1 MYDVAFQDYQLQNPQ
16 SLEPW
21 IDYPGDGD
29 PPPDPPLDPPPSPPP
44 PAGEPDFGP
53 LLPWEAVLDDLA
65 AFFDDMGSAVHAPTG
80 TDQNSY
86 YDRAE
91 DSSPLNTAFIGMFG
105 WMAGVVDIPGHNY
118 YDYLTQ
124 GADPELFSLVAYD
137 AANFFANFSHGTVAA
152 QTMSNGLVAMTL
164 NGITVYGEWHQGNS
178 SPTGPD
184 DIVVNGGHWHFI
196 YTGWDPSHYEG
207 QPPPPIPA
215 TEPVI
220 ANPENAE
227 VLAELE
233 RQSLS
238 TRLHQYLDEHGG
250 HATVTFHGP
259 NGDETFQLEDLVNII
274 DHYRIVGTNGDYLA
288 ESGGGGRVRLLP
300 DGTYVS
306 EVNTSL
312 LAAYET
318 MHGGLDFFILHE
330 AGHMLQIAQTYT
342 HNNFEA
348 WIAGGGT
355 AASYV
360 GTTGYNGSPALYR
373 SESYSNNI
381 AAAVERL
388 IHIEPLARP
397 PAGYGYTGIYWGS

>member
-1 MYDVAFQDYQLQNPQ
+1 
-16 SLEPW
+16 
-21 IDYPGDGD
+21 
-29 PPPDPPLDPPPSPPP
+29 
-44 PAGEPDFGP
+44 
-53 LLPWEAVLDDLA
+53 
-65 AFFDDMGSAVHAPTG
+65 MGNAVHAPTG

-137 AANFFANFSHGTVAA
+137 AANFFADFSHGHVAA

-220 ANPENAE
+220 ANAENAE
-227 VLAELE
+227 SLAEME

-238 TRLHQYLDEHGG
+238 TRLRQYLDEHGG
-250 HATVTFHGP
+250 HATITFHGP

-274 DHYRIVGTNGDYLA
+274 DHYRIVATNQTYIND
-288 ESGGGGRVRLLP
+288 SGGAGRIRQLADGSYLTEINVRQ
-300 DGTYVS
+300 
-306 EVNTSL
+306 
-312 LAAYET
+312 LAAYES
-318 MHGGLDFFILHE
+318 MYHGTEFLILHE
-330 AGHMLQIAQTYT
+330 AGHMLQQALTYT
-342 HNNFEA
+342 RNGYLD
-348 WIAGGGT
+348 WIAHGGT
-355 AASYV
+355 DATYR
-360 GTTGYNGSPALYR
+360 GTNGLNGSSALYR

-381 AAAVERL
+381 AYAVETTLR
-388 IHIEPLARP
+388 IPTQPI
-397 PAGYGYTGIYWGS
+397 PAGGYNYTGTYTGR